1 MGIHYTTME
10 RILFW
15 IIFFFPV
22 ELFEILRK
30 LDKNNAYVFIS
41 SKINCLIIFMIAC
54 NCLRMKTNCPL
65 NFFPVFCKH
74 RIISFLALWLQ
85 RNVCIGK
92 SYIQDNITTTFYLLS
107 ELLFTQFHSQWTRLQ
122 KKYSV
127 SFLTWSPFSWQW
139 KNHFRYTDIS
149 W

>member
-1 MGIHYTTME
+1 MYFVLIYLFFSSGIVWNLKKIKQKQCICFY
-10 RILFW
+10 
-15 IIFFFPV
+15 
-22 ELFEILRK
+22 K
-30 LDKNNAYVFIS
+30 QQ
-41 SKINCLIIFMIAC
+41 INCLIIFMIAC

-65 NFFPVFCKH
+65 NFFLVFCKH